1 MLRRLLNTGL
11 FLGALFCTL
20 PACTKTIAAVDGKG
34 YSANPDVQAFIDN
47 MVDEHAFDRDQ
58 LNSIFSQAERRDDII
73 ELMSRPA
80 EKRLEW
86 GEYRKIFLTRSRID
100 GGVAFWNANEK
111 ILQQAEEEF
120 GVDAQVI
127 VAIIGVETR
136 YGGNTG
142 SHRVLDAL
150 STLAFDYPPRSKFFR
165 GELEQY
171 LILAREENIDLLS
184 TKGSY
189 AGAMGY
195 GQFIPSSYRNFA
207 VDFDGDGV
215 RDLWDS
221 PMDIIGS
228 VANYMHV
235 HGWDLGAAV
244 TTPATVSGDSYTA
257 LLEQGYKPNT
267 AVAEMQTSGITPA
280 SPVPADAPAALLEL
294 VNTQGPEYWLA
305 LNNFYVI
312 TRYNHSPLYAMA
324 VYQLS
329 EEIRTTREQRQQAL
343 ND

>member
-1 MLRRLLNTGL
+1 MLRRILNTGL

-34 YSANPDVQAFIDN
+34 YSANTDVRTFIDE

-86 GEYRKIFLTRSRID
+86 GEYRKIFLTKSRIE
-100 GGVAFWNANEK
+100 GGVAFWEANEA
-111 ILQQAEEEF
+111 ILRQAEEKF

-142 SHRVLDAL
+142 SHRVIDAL

-165 GELEQY
+165 GELEHY

-195 GQFIPSSYRNFA
+195 GQFIPSSYRHYA

-235 HGWDLGAAV
+235 HGWDLGATV
-244 TTPATVSGDSYTA
+244 TTPASVSGDDYPA
-257 LLEQGYKPNT
+257 LVEKGYKPNT
-267 AVAEMQTSGITPA
+267 SVGKMQASGITPA
-280 SPVPADAPAALLEL
+280 SPVPADAQAALLEL

-329 EEIRTTREQRQQAL
+329 EEIRNAREQRQQAL

>member
-1 MLRRLLNTGL
+1 MLRRFLNTGL

-20 PACTKTIAAVDGKG
+20 PACTKTIAATDTRG
-34 YSANPDVQAFIDN
+34 YSANPDVQAFIDE
-47 MVDEHAFDRDQ
+47 MVAEHAFDRDQ
-58 LNSIFSQAERRDDII
+58 LTGIFSQAERRDDII

-86 GEYRKIFLTRSRID
+86 GEYRKIFLTQSRID
-100 GGVAFWNANEK
+100 GGVAFWDANER
-111 ILQQAEEEF
+111 ILQQAEEKF

-142 SHRVLDAL
+142 SHRVIDAL

-184 TKGSY
+184 ATGSY

-195 GQFIPSSYRNFA
+195 GQFIPSSYRHYA

-228 VANYMHV
+228 VANYMHK
-235 HGWDLGAAV
+235 HGWDLGAPVA
-244 TTPATVSGDSYTA
+244 TPATVEGDAYTS
-257 LLEQGYKPNT
+257 LLDKGLKPET
-267 AVAEMQTSGITPA
+267 PVATLQASGITPA
-280 SPVPADAPAALLEL
+280 RPVPGDTPAALLEL

-312 TRYNHSPLYAMA
+312 TRYNRSPLYAMA

-329 EEIRTTREQRQQAL
+329 EEIRTAREQRQQAL